1 MTTDKARELAQ
12 QIETSVTTLAA
23 ETDAARRS
31 DVFRGWLNAMAQ
43 FHNYSWN
50 NQLLIAMQ
58 CPTATRVAGFN
69 TWRKMNRF
77 VRKGEKGIAIFAP
90 CIYKPKK
97 QDEPEGNDEQQART
111 AGTLRGFKV
120 AHVFDVS
127 ATDGEPLPSLP
138 WKVKD
143 DCAELLP
150 NAEQACRELG
160 IELEYTT
167 INDGAEGLSLGGK
180 IQINQALSNSDRV
193 AVIIHEQAHEILH
206 KQAEIRKNTTR
217 QQRELEA
224 ESTSFVVLSHFGIQ
238 HGSPF
243 YLATYE
249 VTPEMLT
256 QSLATISAAAKR
268 IIELIERDLPAVVN
282 EDSPELLAS

>member
-1 MTTDKARELAQ
+1 MAQGLLVNNNRQYQKAPESRPHDYRQSPRTAQ

-97 QDEPEGNDEQQART
+97 QDEPEGTDEHQTRT
-111 AGTLRGFKV
+111 AEHCADSK
-120 AHVFDVS
+120 
-127 ATDGEPLPSLP
+127 LPTCSTFQPQMESLF
-138 WKVKD
+138 
-143 DCAELLP
+143 LL
-150 NAEQACRELG
+150 CLG
-160 IELEYTT
+160 
-167 INDGAEGLSLGGK
+167 
-180 IQINQALSNSDRV
+180 R
-193 AVIIHEQAHEILH
+193 
-206 KQAEIRKNTTR
+206 
-217 QQRELEA
+217 
-224 ESTSFVVLSHFGIQ
+224 
-238 HGSPF
+238 
-243 YLATYE
+243 
-249 VTPEMLT
+249 
-256 QSLATISAAAKR
+256 
-268 IIELIERDLPAVVN
+268 
-282 EDSPELLAS
+282 